1 MFLFYR
7 TGFAGIRQYCS
18 QIERQFSRI
27 KDISDAEIG
36 NSVRV
41 KVSFTQYLSI
51 YSCFITLNSHQIPY
65 KGMGKIS

>member
-7 TGFAGIRQYCS
+7 KLGFVGIRQFS
-18 QIERQFSRI
+18 SLIERRFLRI

-41 KVSFTQYLSI
+41 KVSLTQYL
-51 YSCFITLNSHQIPY
+51 CVLGEQL
-65 KGMGKIS
+65 